1 MIHIVRIEKPKEL
14 TDEVVKQKTELYKK
28 DNTKT
33 VWKEK
38 YIQEALMAM
47 SYHKC
52 CYCECLL
59 DEESKYMEIE
69 HFHDK
74 SSYPDEVVIWTIFFQ
89 AARNATRRKVHMT
102 PKLILS
108 STQP

>member
-47 SYHKC
+47 SYHK
-52 CYCECLL
+52 
-59 DEESKYMEIE
+59 
-69 HFHDK
+69 
-74 SSYPDEVVIWTIFFQ
+74 
-89 AARNATRRKVHMT
+89 
-102 PKLILS
+102 
-108 STQP
+108 